1 MSVERVARSGQTG
14 ARGPA
19 VVDAPAGGGG
29 DPAGLPRPRVLLLI
43 NAGKEPVIEA
53 LKTFRPWLEER
64 AEVVGQFETGDTHG
78 RGEALPDA
86 DVAMVLGG
94 DGTFLSQARILVD
107 RRVPMLG
114 INFGKVGFLAEWDIA
129 YVKRHW
135 ASIACGGCRV
145 TQRIL
150 MDVDVYGPEVP
161 LYETQ
166 KTGVAGAAEP
176 LSTHLAMN
184 DAVINAGPPYRVCE
198 FDLAI
203 EPAAV
208 RRPAVTIAGDGIVV
222 STPSG
227 STAYNLSAGGPIVS
241 PGVEAMM
248 ITALSPY
255 TLAFRPIV
263 FDADADVWITLT
275 RGNDGTAL
283 VIDGQAAAVLEEGSH
298 VHVRRHEPK
307 LTLIQNPEL
316 TYWSMLSHKMRWAVR
331 PRKD

>member
-1 MSVERVARSGQTG
+1 MPASFGRMSVERVELGGDAAGRD
-14 ARGPA
+14 PA
-19 VVDAPAGGGG
+19 VKPPPPPPVDPG
-29 DPAGLPRPRVLLLI
+29 DVPRPRVLLLL

-53 LKTFRPWLEER
+53 MRSFRPWLEER
-64 AEVVGQFETGDTHG
+64 SEIVGEFETCRTPDC
-78 RGEALPDA
+78 RNDLPDA

-94 DGTFLSQARILVD
+94 DGTFLSQARLLVD
-107 RRVPMLG
+107 RGIPMLG
-114 INFGKVGFLAEWDIA
+114 INFGKVGFLAEWDIGF
-129 YVKRHW
+129 VKRHW

-150 MDVDVYGPEVP
+150 MDVDVYGPDVP
-161 LYETQ
+161 LYETS
-166 KTGVAGAAEP
+166 AARP

-203 EPAAV
+203 EPAEV
-208 RRPAVTIAGDGIVV
+208 HQPAVTIAGDGIVV

-275 RGNDGTAL
+275 RGNEGTAL
-283 VIDGQAAAVLEEGSH
+283 VIDGQAADVLAEGSH
-298 VHVRRHEPK
+298 VHVRRHDPK

>member
-1 MSVERVARSGQTG
+1 MSVERVDLGDGAEARD
-14 ARGPA
+14 PA
-19 VVDAPAGGGG
+19 VRAVGEAAVPAGGV
-29 DPAGLPRPRVLLLI
+29 PRVRVLLLV
-43 NAGKEPVIEA
+43 NAGKEPVLEA
-53 LKTFRPWLEER
+53 LRSFEPWLEER
-64 AEVVGQFETGDTHG
+64 AEVVGRFETGDTAG
-78 RGEALPDA
+78 REDELPDA

-94 DGTFLSQARILVD
+94 DGTFLSQARVLVD
-107 RRVPMLG
+107 RGVPMLG
-114 INFGKVGFLAEWDIA
+114 INFGKVGFLAEWDID

-161 LYETQ
+161 LYD
-166 KTGVAGAAEP
+166 TGAHEP

-203 EPAAV
+203 EPAEV
-208 RRPAVTIAGDGIVV
+208 RQPAVTIAGDGIVV

-263 FDADADVWITLT
+263 FGADADVWITLT

-298 VHVRRHEPK
+298 VHVRRHHPM

>member
-1 MSVERVARSGQTG
+1 MSVERVELGEDAEARD
-14 ARGPA
+14 PA
-19 VVDAPAGGGG
+19 VRGTSEPAPDAGETV
-29 DPAGLPRPRVLLLI
+29 RPRVLLLI
-43 NAGKEPVIEA
+43 NAGKEPVMEA
-53 LKTFRPWLEER
+53 LQTFRPWLDER
-64 AEVVGQFETGDTHG
+64 CEVVGQFETRATADH
-78 RGEALPDA
+78 EHDMPDA

-94 DGTFLSQARILVD
+94 DGTFLSQARLLVN
-107 RRVPMLG
+107 RRIPMLG
-114 INFGKVGFLAEWDIA
+114 INFGKVGFLAEWDIDF
-129 YVKRHW
+129 VKRHW
-135 ASIACGGCRV
+135 ASIARGGCRV
-145 TQRIL
+145 TERIL
-150 MDVDVYGPEVP
+150 LDVAVYGPDVP
-161 LYETQ
+161 RYETD
-166 KTGVAGAAEP
+166 AAEP
-176 LSTHLAMN
+176 LSKHLAMN

-203 EPAAV
+203 EPAEV
-208 RRPAVTIAGDGIVV
+208 RQPAVTIAGDGIVV

-263 FDADADVWITLT
+263 FDADADVWITLV

-283 VIDGQAAAVLEEGSH
+283 VIDGQAADVLEEGSH
-298 VHVRRHEPK
+298 VHIRRHEPK

>member
-1 MSVERVARSGQTG
+1 MSFERVDTG
-14 ARGPA
+14 ETPA
-19 VVDAPAGGGG
+19 PPSAAAKQAPMPKPTP
-29 DPAGLPRPRVLLLI
+29 DVLPRPRVLLLI
-43 NAGKEPVIEA
+43 NSGKEPVMRA
-53 LKTFRPWLEER
+53 LQTFRPWLDEH
-64 AEVVGQFETGDTHG
+64 ADVVGQFETCCTPE
-78 RGEALPDA
+78 GEGELPDA

-94 DGTFLSQARILVD
+94 DGTFLSQARLLVD
-107 RRVPMLG
+107 RGIPMLG
-114 INFGKVGFLAEWDIA
+114 INFGKVGFLAEWDIEF
-129 YVKRHW
+129 VQRHW

-145 TQRIL
+145 THRIL
-150 MDVDVYGPEVP
+150 MDVSVYGPEVP
-161 LYETQ
+161 LYETHS
-166 KTGVAGAAEP
+166 VEP

-198 FDLAI
+198 FDLVI
-203 EPAAV
+203 EPAEV
-208 RRPAVTIAGDGIVV
+208 RQPAVTIAGDGIVV

-241 PGVEAMM
+241 PGVEALM

-263 FDADADVWITLT
+263 FDADADVWVTLT

-283 VIDGQAAAVLEEGSH
+283 VIDGQAADVLEEGSH
-298 VHVRRHEPK
+298 VHIRRHNNK

-331 PRKD
+331 PRKN